1 LSNMSDILIPAIASV
16 TIDFAAPA
24 EVKLSGT
31 LTSPDAPRELGKFF
45 RAVHDGAVA
54 GQVPTLTVDVS
65 ALSFVNSSSIRLF
78 IDWAIWAKNATA
90 HRYTLRFVTSKK
102 YTWQRTSFSALRAL
116 ARDTVEVEVG
126 D

>member
-1 LSNMSDILIPAIASV
+1 MTDIPIPAIASV
-16 TIDFAAPA
+16 TIDFSAPA
-24 EVKLSGT
+24 DVKLAGT
-31 LTSPDAPRELGKFF
+31 LTSPDAPRELGRFF

-54 GQVPTLTVDVS
+54 GRVSTLTVDVS
-65 ALSFVNSSSIRLF
+65 ALSFVNSASIRLF
-78 IDWAIWAKNATA
+78 IDWAIWAKNAAA

-116 ARDTVEVEVG
+116 ARDTVQVEQS